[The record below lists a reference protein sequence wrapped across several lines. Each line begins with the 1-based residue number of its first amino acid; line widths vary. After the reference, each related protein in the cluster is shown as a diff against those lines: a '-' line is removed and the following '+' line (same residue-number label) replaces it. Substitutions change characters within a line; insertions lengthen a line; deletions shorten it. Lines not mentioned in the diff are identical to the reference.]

1 MPVFFEPHRAE
12 IGQRRVQSSSVVP
25 EHPGDDF
32 VHRLAPGRKAL
43 SMKAFHLQVD
53 VDSVKSYIVWLC
65 TEAEL
70 ITLQKKNQPL
80 RQARMRISAI
90 VDGVHVT

>member
-1 MPVFFEPHRAE
+1 
-12 IGQRRVQSSSVVP
+12 
-25 EHPGDDF
+25 
-32 VHRLAPGRKAL
+32 
-43 SMKAFHLQVD
+43 MKAFHLQVD